1 MEYEIQGPL
10 ILRSAALELALKHFC
25 LYCPPPKT
33 IRSTAFTSN
42 THNKKLWKQGG
53 RKRGGE
59 RGVYIDLDLIFY
71 GLLHVIVIDT
81 YMY

>member
-10 ILRSAALELALKHFC
+10 ILRSAAALELALKYFE

-42 THNKKLWKQGG
+42 TQNKTLWKQGG
-53 RKRGGE
+53 RKRGE
-59 RGVYIDLDLIFY
+59 QRGV
-71 GLLHVIVIDT
+71 H
-81 YMY
+81 

>member
-10 ILRSAALELALKHFC
+10 ILRSAALELALKYFE

-42 THNKKLWKQGG
+42 TQNKTLWKQEEESVGN
-53 RKRGGE
+53 
-59 RGVYIDLDLIFY
+59 RGVYIDLNLKYLRLI
-71 GLLHVIVIDT
+71 
-81 YMY
+81 